1 MEKTVNAFIGIGS
14 NLGDR
19 ELNIEK
25 SIALIENRIGTIINK
40 GIVLETKPIEMNSE
54 SKFLNTC
61 IEIETSLCPNSLL
74 RELKKIEFDLGRTIE
89 SKGKK
94 LPRTID
100 LDILFYDRISY
111 NSDELIIP
119 HKSYHLRDFVLQ
131 PLSSI
136 SENFIDFRKK
146 LSIKQ
151 LIN

>member
-1 MEKTVNAFIGIGS
+1 VEKTVNAFVGIGS

-19 ELNIEK
+19 EQNLEK
-25 SIALIENRIGTIINK
+25 SIALIENRIGKIINK
-40 GIVLETKPIEMNSE
+40 GIVLETIPIDMDSE
-54 SKFLNTC
+54 FKFLNTC
-61 IEIETSLCPNSLL
+61 IEIETSLCPISLL
-74 RELKKIEFDLGRTIE
+74 RELKKIELDLGRAIE

-100 LDILFYDRISY
+100 LDILFYGNITY

-119 HKSYHLRDFVLQ
+119 HISYHLRDFVLR